1 MTPYISH
8 QQKILDSYSQFALEY
23 FRELTQYYQNWN
35 VPNVNV
41 TYYSL
46 DIENSLID
54 EDKLVG
60 GPYETVGQLS
70 GLKWRKYLNVPFSN
84 VEQLPANV
92 TADEKGV
99 TSSDKITSMRIASN
113 THIECHAHDFLC
125 FTDLKDSST
134 YKLRN
139 PPLFEVINVEKSP
152 DFDVTFY
159 KISCKISYI
168 PMNNID
174 EQVDGLFNF
183 FDYEKKLY
191 GIDDSICMQQ
201 IIEQVQFGV
210 CNKFFNKNT
219 GLYMEKVNL
228 LEQ

>member
-8 QQKILDSYSQFALEY
+8 QQKFLDSYSQFALEY
-23 FRELTQYYQNWN
+23 FKLLTQYYQNWTL
-35 VPNVNV
+35 PNVNV

-60 GPYETVGQLS
+60 GPYEAVGKLS
-70 GLKWRKYLNVPFSN
+70 GLRWRKYLNVPVSN
-84 VEQLPANV
+84 VEQLPTNV
-92 TADEKGV
+92 SADEKGV
-99 TSSDKITSMRIASN
+99 TSSDKITSMKIPSN
-113 THIECHAHDFLC
+113 THIECHNHDFLC
-125 FTDLKDSST
+125 FTDLQDKDN

-152 DFDVTFY
+152 DFETTFY

-168 PMNNID
+168 PMSNID
-174 EQVDGLFNF
+174 WQVDGLFNF

-201 IIEQVQFGV
+201 LIEQIQFGI
-210 CNKFFNKNT
+210 CNEFFNKNT

-228 LEQ
+228 LDQ